1 VLKRRVAFDLPH
13 HEKGFFCMFNSTSEA
28 RSDHGFG
35 AIRWRAGLLCAGTLI
50 AAAVADPIHAAS
62 QAASVTAQTTDE
74 LFSQPIVDIDEW
86 RTTPVRHRYVHGC
99 FKGTETCF
107 SFYFPPRKQ
116 YRGRFFQHITP
127 VPLSENLAQRMPP
140 GEYNKIG
147 FSIASGAYFVET
159 NGGGK
164 LDPRAE
170 GDSTIG
176 AYRANAAAAQY
187 SRVVAQKMYGG
198 QRPYGYAYGGSGGG
212 YRTIGGVE
220 NTQGVWDGVVPYVIG
235 SVMAIPNVF
244 TVRLHAMRILNDKLP
259 QIADAMEPGGS
270 GDPFVGLNGEEA
282 AALREATRM
291 GFPLPTWFGYRTMD
305 LHGLA
310 ALYSGVVAA
319 DRAYFTDF
327 WSKPGYLGFD
337 HPEQLAKARVQ
348 YKSTV
353 VELITAAQAQRVA
366 AADSAFIEKGGVNT
380 AFRKQIGDDAQR
392 IVAIRLREIVA
403 AAAGYL
409 NPGDLT
415 VLSGAA
421 KGKTLLLGHI
431 TGDTLALSNDD
442 ASVAAQLAPGDEV
455 LVDNS
460 NFLALQTYHRHQ
472 APTKDFK
479 AWDQFRGPDG
489 QPLYP
494 QRPMLLG
501 PMFVKATSGS
511 LLSGKFAGKMI
522 VVASLWDREAF
533 PWQADWYRSR
543 VQGHFGDKTDDHFRL
558 WYTDHALHGDE
569 PRLEDP
575 TRVVSYEGVLQQ
587 ALRDLS
593 AWVEKGVAP
602 PASTGYTID
611 EAQVIVPPTAAL
623 RRGIQPVVTLT
634 ANGAVRAEVAA
645 GQEVTFKGAIAVPP
659 GTGSVVAAE
668 WEFDGTGAFAASSD
682 VPQEAGAVNVSIT
695 HRFDKPGTYFPAL
708 RGVSQREGDK
718 RSPYARIPNL
728 GRVRVVVR

>member
-1 VLKRRVAFDLPH
+1 MSHD
-13 HEKGFFCMFNSTSEA
+13 TSEA
-28 RSDHGFG
+28 SNNHGFG
-35 AIRWRAGLLCAGTLI
+35 AIRRSRALLLAVMLIAGTF
-50 AAAVADPIHAAS
+50 AGPIHAANR
-62 QAASVTAQTTDE
+62 AAPVNAHATDE
-74 LFSQPIVDIDEW
+74 LFSQPAIDVDEW

-107 SFYFPPRKQ
+107 SFYFPPQKQ
-116 YRGRFFQHITP
+116 YGGRFFQHITP
-127 VPLSENLAQRMPP
+127 VPLSEHLAQRMPP

-147 FSIASGAYFVET
+147 FAIASGAYFVET

-164 LDPRAE
+164 LDPRA
-170 GDSTIG
+170 GADSTIG
-176 AYRANAAAAQY
+176 AYRANAAAAQF
-187 SRVVAQKMYGG
+187 SRAVAVKMYGG
-198 QRPYGYAYGGSGGG
+198 GRPYGYSYGGSGGG
-212 YRTIGGVE
+212 YRTIGGAE
-220 NTQGVWDGVVPYVIG
+220 NTRGVWDGVVPYVIG
-235 SVMAIPNVF
+235 STMAIPNVF

-270 GDPFVGLNGEEA
+270 GNPFVGLDSEEA

-291 GFPLPTWFGYRTMD
+291 GFPLPAWFGYRTMD

-319 DRAYFTDF
+319 DRAYFRDF

-348 YKSTV
+348 FKGTV
-353 VELITAAQAQRVA
+353 AELITAARAQQVGA
-366 AADSAFIEKGGVNT
+366 ANSTFVEKGGVNT
-380 AFRKQIGDDAQR
+380 AFRKLMSDDAQP
-392 IVAIRLREIVA
+392 IIAIRLKQTVA

-421 KGKTLLLGHI
+421 KDKTLLLGHI
-431 TGDTLALSNDD
+431 AGDTLALASDD

-472 APTKDFK
+472 VPTPDFQ

-489 QPLYP
+489 QPVYP

-511 LLSGKFAGKMI
+511 LLTGQFAGKMI
-522 VVASLWDREAF
+522 VVESLWDREAF
-533 PWQADWYRSR
+533 PWQAHWYRSR
-543 VQGHFGDKTDDHFRL
+543 VQGHFGAKSDDHFRL
-558 WYTDHALHGDE
+558 WYTDRALHGDG
-569 PRLEDP
+569 PSLEDP
-575 TRVVSYEGVLQQ
+575 TRVVSYEGVLHQ

-602 PASTGYTID
+602 PASTSYTID
-611 EAQVIVPPTAAL
+611 EAQVIVPATAAQ
-623 RRGIQPVVTLT
+623 RRGIQPVVTLI
-634 ANGAVRAEVAA
+634 ANGGIRAEVAV
-645 GQEVTFKGAIAVPP
+645 GQEVTFKGTIAIPP

-668 WEFDGTGAFAASSD
+668 WDFEGTGAFAVSSR
-682 VPQEAGAVNVSIT
+682 VPKDAEAVNVSLT
-695 HRFDKPGTYFPAL
+695 HRFDKPGTYFPVL
-708 RGVSQREGDK
+708 RGVSQRDGDK
-718 RSPYARIPNL
+718 QSPYARITNL